1 MDCKKKWSERMLNDV
16 TTLYYAVKDP
26 RTPLVARLLCAFIVI
41 ITLSPIDLIPDFL
54 PVIGYLDDVIILPI
68 GILLVTKMIP
78 KNVMADSRT
87 KAAEIPI
94 NIPID
99 RKKSIIT
106 IVIIWLVIISFTVWI
121 IYISYWNK
129 HPFIKHLPD
138 KL

>member
-1 MDCKKKWSERMLNDV
+1 MLNDV

-68 GILLVTKMIP
+68 GIWLVTKMIP

-106 IVIIWLVIISFTVWI
+106 IVIIWLVIISLTVWI